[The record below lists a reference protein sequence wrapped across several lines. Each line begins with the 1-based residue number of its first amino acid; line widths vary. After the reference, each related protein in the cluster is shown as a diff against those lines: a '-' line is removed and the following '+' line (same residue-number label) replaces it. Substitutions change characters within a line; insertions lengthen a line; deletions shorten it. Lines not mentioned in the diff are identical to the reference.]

1 MNELNE
7 AQHANRITTTTSIIW
22 HWYIFRHHLAL
33 PSEAD
38 SHFRAVC
45 RALVTEA
52 VELTSFM
59 EKVSSSNSQVETD
72 SELGQLDIQDWVR
85 ICKYFSRIHFVQFQ
99 ARLWVQVIH
108 ELRSGVRLKKT
119 EFTRTP
125 IEYELTPYE
134 ILMDDIRSKRYKL
147 NKVGTWYFDT
157 WPSHPRTVRQLD
169 IGSCLPAAC
178 DTLSGHEFYL
188 NSCMPWFIIVER

>member
-85 ICKYFSRIHFVQFQ
+85 ICKYFSRIHFD
-99 ARLWVQVIH
+99 ASRLDFGFKWSMNWGA
-108 ELRSGVRLKKT
+108 EWGWRRRSSRGLPSST
-119 EFTRTP
+119 SWHPTRSWWMTSDP
-125 IEYELTPYE
+125 R
-134 ILMDDIRSKRYKL
+134 DINSTRWAL
-147 NKVGTWYFDT
+147 
-157 WPSHPRTVRQLD
+157 
-169 IGSCLPAAC
+169 
-178 DTLSGHEFYL
+178 DTLIHDHHIPGL
-188 NSCMPWFIIVER
+188 LDN

>member
-1 MNELNE
+1 M
-7 AQHANRITTTTSIIW
+7 
-22 HWYIFRHHLAL
+22 
-33 PSEAD
+33 
-38 SHFRAVC
+38 
-45 RALVTEA
+45 
-52 VELTSFM
+52 TSFM

-147 NKVGTWYFDT
+147 NKVGT
-157 WPSHPRTVRQLD
+157 
-169 IGSCLPAAC
+169 
-178 DTLSGHEFYL
+178 
-188 NSCMPWFIIVER
+188 